1 VIKVLIVDDS
11 RGTLDSLQ
19 KLLSFEPDIEV
30 VGTALN
36 GEEAIT
42 RARELRPNVVLM
54 DFNMPVLDG
63 IEATRVLAEEAPRF
77 PVIMMSVQGDR
88 EYLHRAMRSGASE
101 FLMKPFSGDE
111 LVASLHR
118 RPPAARGE
126 ASPPSRFGWAV
137 SGTRRRIGPTG

>member
-1 VIKVLIVDDS
+1 MSIRTAAVIKVLIVDDS

-63 IEATRVLAEEAPRF
+63 I
-77 PVIMMSVQGDR
+77 
-88 EYLHRAMRSGASE
+88 
-101 FLMKPFSGDE
+101 
-111 LVASLHR
+111 
-118 RPPAARGE
+118 
-126 ASPPSRFGWAV
+126 
-137 SGTRRRIGPTG
+137 